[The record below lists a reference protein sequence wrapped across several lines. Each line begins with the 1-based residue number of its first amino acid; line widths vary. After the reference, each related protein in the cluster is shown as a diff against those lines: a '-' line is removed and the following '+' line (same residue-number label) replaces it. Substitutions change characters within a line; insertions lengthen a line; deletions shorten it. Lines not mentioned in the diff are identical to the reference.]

1 MLSYEFGNHP
11 RSISRCWQSLTTNLE
26 LLLRHAARLVQD
38 CSNQHSSHSI
48 YTDRFSKRNKLV
60 FRYSPRKSLPVG
72 TKDEQICTSPC
83 PIGDMVKDKKQ
94 YQDSCCD
101 VPSTSQLSRAER

>member
-1 MLSYEFGNHP
+1 MLSYEFGYHP

-94 YQDSCCD
+94 YEDSCCD
-101 VPSTSQLSRAER
+101 VPSPSQLSRAER